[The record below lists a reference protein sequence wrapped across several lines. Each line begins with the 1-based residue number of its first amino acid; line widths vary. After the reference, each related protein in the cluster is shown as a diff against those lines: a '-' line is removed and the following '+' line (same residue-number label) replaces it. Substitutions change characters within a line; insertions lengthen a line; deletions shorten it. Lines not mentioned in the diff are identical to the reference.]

1 MINEL
6 TFSPTAKHPRALAYA
21 IAQAITGDQMK
32 QTIKIALGAASFH
45 LWLSVSRYIL

>member
-1 MINEL
+1 MSLPSLLLPSI
-6 TFSPTAKHPRALAYA
+6 PRALAYA
-21 IAQAITGDQMK
+21 IAQAITGDLMM